1 MHKAKFIGLGVVFAW
16 FFGGGIGHFVMT
28 DFFVSIVPP
37 YIAWPLAAV
46 YISGIFEIIGAVGV
60 LIPATRRMAGWGL
73 FLLTLAVTPANV
85 HMWLHPELFRNMPQW
100 LLSLRLFIQL
110 LLLACIWWSTKPQL
124 PTNVKVTVT

>member
-1 MHKAKFIGLGVVFAW
+1 MHKAKLIGLGIVFAW

-37 YIAWPLAAV
+37 YITWPLAAV
-46 YISGIFEIIGAVGV
+46 YISGVFEIIGAVGV

-85 HMWLHPELFRNMPQW
+85 HMWLHPEQFSGMPQW
-100 LLSLRLFIQL
+100 ILSVRLFIQL
-110 LLLACIWWSTKPQL
+110 LLLACIWWSTKPHQSQQAI
-124 PTNVKVTVT
+124 